1 MDGDPATTLPL
12 DGDLAGIAL
21 GAIGQPMRRKEDRR
35 LVTGAGRFS
44 DDFTLP
50 GQAYA
55 AIVRSP
61 HPHARIVSID
71 AARAAA
77 MPGVLAV
84 LTGAD
89 ALADGLNPVPHDP
102 VPKTRYDMKLAPPPG
117 TELFIGPQF
126 LMQADVVRHVGEAV
140 AMTVAETQAQALDA
154 AEAVAVEYAEL
165 PWVTDPRAALQQGAP
180 AVWTECPGNVFIDTK
195 FGDWDA
201 TERAFAQADHVV
213 VLDTHIARV
222 TGVPMEPRA
231 GLGEYDKATGRY
243 TVYAGSGGAVRQKRE
258 LATILGVAPDKVRVV
273 SLDVGGNFGTR
284 NRVYPEPGSSPG
296 RRGGSG
302 AR

>member
-89 ALADGLNPVPHDP
+89 CLTDGLNPVPHDP
-102 VPKTRYDMKLAPPPG
+102 VPKTRYDMKLTPPAG
-117 TELFIGPQF
+117 TELFNGPQY
-126 LMQADVVRHVGEAV
+126 LMPAEIAHHVGEAV
-140 AMTVAETQAQALDA
+140 TMVVAETQAQALD
-154 AEAVAVEYAEL
+154 
-165 PWVTDPRAALQQGAP
+165 
-180 AVWTECPGNVFIDTK
+180 
-195 FGDWDA
+195 
-201 TERAFAQADHVV
+201 
-213 VLDTHIARV
+213 
-222 TGVPMEPRA
+222 
-231 GLGEYDKATGRY
+231 
-243 TVYAGSGGAVRQKRE
+243 
-258 LATILGVAPDKVRVV
+258 
-273 SLDVGGNFGTR
+273 
-284 NRVYPEPGSSPG
+284 
-296 RRGGSG
+296 
-302 AR
+302 